1 MQLQRD
7 STTKCLRRDDVIEL
21 LRAHE
26 ADLRKLG
33 VRSLALFGSV
43 VRDEAR
49 PDSDVD
55 IMAEYEEG
63 VTLFGLARLN
73 RYLEEL
79 LGAEID
85 LSERKMIHKEL
96 QPRIYREAVNVFSSA
111 TLEHSVGKPAI
122 AHAPASRPVERDPEL
137 SEHGAR
143 QLQESSGPKAPQRD
157 GIMKLLQS
165 HERELRKLGV
175 LSLALFGSVA
185 RDEGHPNSDVDVMVD
200 LDDGVTLFGFARLNR
215 YLEEILGTR
224 VDLVMRGA
232 IIKELRDRIYGE
244 AVNVI

>member
-1 MQLQRD
+1 
-7 STTKCLRRDDVIEL
+7 
-21 LRAHE
+21 
-26 ADLRKLG
+26 
-33 VRSLALFGSV
+33 
-43 VRDEAR
+43 
-49 PDSDVD
+49 
-55 IMAEYEEG
+55 
-63 VTLFGLARLN
+63 
-73 RYLEEL
+73 
-79 LGAEID
+79 
-85 LSERKMIHKEL
+85 
-96 QPRIYREAVNVFSSA
+96 
-111 TLEHSVGKPAI
+111 
-122 AHAPASRPVERDPEL
+122 
-137 SEHGAR
+137 
-143 QLQESSGPKAPQRD
+143 
-157 GIMKLLQS
+157 MKLLQS